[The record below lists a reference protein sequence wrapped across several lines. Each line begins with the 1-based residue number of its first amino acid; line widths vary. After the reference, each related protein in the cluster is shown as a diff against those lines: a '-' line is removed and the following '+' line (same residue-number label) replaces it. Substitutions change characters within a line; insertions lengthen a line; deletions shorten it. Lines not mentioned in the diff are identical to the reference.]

1 MNRRSASAMHDIKTS
16 EGDLSD
22 TDGRYGIVVA
32 RFNSL
37 IAERLLNGAVG
48 ALRQHGVTDDKLH
61 IVWVPGAF
69 EIPLAARQLAAGG
82 DVAGIVTLGCVIR
95 GATPHF
101 EYVAGTCADALARL
115 QTEYGIPIGFGV
127 LTVEHLEQ
135 ALERAGSKAGNKG
148 TEAALAALEM
158 ASLARKL
165 MR

>member
-1 MNRRSASAMHDIKTS
+1 MTTVDVTIKTT

-22 TDGRYGIVVA
+22 ARGRFAIVVA

-37 IAERLLNGAVG
+37 IAERLLTGALG
-48 ALRQHGVTDDKLH
+48 ALRRHGVAVENLH

-69 EIPLAARQLAAGG
+69 EIPLAVRQLAAAGG
-82 DVAGIVTLGCVIR
+82 LDGIVALGCVIR

-101 EYVAGTCADALARL
+101 DYVAGTCSDSLARL
-115 QTEYGIPIGFGV
+115 QTEYGIPVGFGV
-127 LTVEHLEQ
+127 LTVDHLEQ

-148 TEAALAALEM
+148 SDAALAVLEM

-165 MR
+165 S

>member
-1 MNRRSASAMHDIKTS
+1 MNNIKTT

-22 TDGRYGIVVA
+22 ARGRFAIVVS
-32 RFNSL
+32 RFNNL
-37 IAERLLNGAVG
+37 IAERLLSGAVG
-48 ALRQHGVTDDKLH
+48 ALRQHGIADENLH

-69 EIPLAARQLAAGG
+69 EIPLAVRQLAAGG
-82 DVAGIVTLGCVIR
+82 DVDGIVALGCVIR

-101 EYVAGTCADALARL
+101 EYVAGTCSDSLARI
-115 QTEYGIPIGFGV
+115 QTEYGVPVGFGV

-148 TEAALAALEM
+148 VDAALAALEM

-165 MR
+165 G

>member
-1 MNRRSASAMHDIKTS
+1 MHDIKTT

-22 TDGRYGIVVA
+22 GRGRYGIVVA

-37 IAERLLNGAVG
+37 IAERLLSGAVG
-48 ALRQHGVTDDKLH
+48 ALRQHGVADDNLH

-69 EIPLAARQLAAGG
+69 EIPLAVRQLALAGG
-82 DVAGIVTLGCVIR
+82 LDGIVALGCVIR

-115 QTEYGIPIGFGV
+115 QTEHGIPVGFGV
-127 LTVEHLEQ
+127 LTVDHLEQ

-148 TEAALAALEM
+148 VDAALAVLEM

-165 MR
+165 S